1 MDNVVREICQTNQ
14 SIERLNLMMNGLSN
28 QGVIFLANI
37 LANNEI
43 LIELDL
49 SNNRIEKDGA
59 SVFAS
64 KLESNRRLRK
74 LWVRECLL
82 S

>member
-43 LIELDL
+43 LIELNL